1 MNFLH
6 VSIDADSCGDGQYY
20 FLIPCA
26 LWNEDNAGE
35 IDFHNKHTNP
45 RGRQSAIEEARIGTL
60 SNSAPRQLNSPS
72 RLTTP
77 QRNWHVASEEEL
89 ARWCSLHPLLCR
101 LGTWPMNPR
110 WTPDN
115 ITDSSPFRKG
125 AHSSAREPMSWE
137 GYPHHT
143 SSKYHKVML
152 DTSAYMV
159 AWNKTYLLSRN
170 LHLTMVQQE
179 VGVAPAGTLVP

>member
-1 MNFLH
+1 M
-6 VSIDADSCGDGQYY
+6 SIDADSCGDGQYY

-26 LWNEDNAGE
+26 PWNEDNTGE
-35 IDFHNKHTNP
+35 FDFHNKHTNP
-45 RGRQSAIEEARIGTL
+45 RGRQSAIAESRIGIL

-110 WTPDN
+110 WTPEN
-115 ITDSSPFRKG
+115 IIGYRLFHIRCI
-125 AHSSAREPMSWE
+125 SSAGNAMLYK
-137 GYPHHT
+137 GYCT
-143 SSKYHKVML
+143 SSKYHQVML
-152 DTSAYMV
+152 
-159 AWNKTYLLSRN
+159 
-170 LHLTMVQQE
+170 HLVHLCIQGRMKQN
-179 VGVAPAGTLVP
+179 